1 MQKIPAHWNLL
12 PIYAGFKNVTENE
25 KVDKPQ
31 RLMKVDVIYGSLIK
45 YLPRLTEL
53 AYQSLVYNIKTK
65 IIPTVS
71 TYMGFETQKFNVKL
85 PGWWWFADLPTDSL
99 TDINQYCNVML
110 KHMLENMLAT
120 FKKNLLYTREGV
132 VLSVG
137 CNSRAHNNDNDSWM
151 DSRFDDNKNNFI
163 LSASLTYI
171 LETERFSTSLFQSD
185 IWVFILA

>member
-25 KVDKPQ
+25 KVDKLQ

-65 IIPTVS
+65 TIPTVS

-110 KHMLENMLAT
+110 KYMPENMLAT

-137 CNSRAHNNDNDSWM
+137 CNSRAHNNDND
-151 DSRFDDNKNNFI
+151 
-163 LSASLTYI
+163 T
-171 LETERFSTSLFQSD
+171 LEWIQDLMTIKTISSYQPHLLIFKRQKDFRLPFFKVIYEFLF
-185 IWVFILA
+185 